1 MEMPLIQFRGRQQ
14 WTPNVE
20 SNTIN
25 ITEVVNNL
33 EETYGYFEVVYEL
46 DYYTYIVT
54 QAYSVYGPI
63 IGGSITCSAQLIH

>member
-1 MEMPLIQFRGRQQ
+1 
-14 WTPNVE
+14 
-20 SNTIN
+20 
-25 ITEVVNNL
+25 VVNNL